1 MLERGAMLLIL
12 DLLRFFLTGEAT
24 TESTIASN
32 TQFLSIANGDWDRA
46 LLERVGLP
54 STFLTPIVAP
64 ATAAGRLLPEV
75 AGKIGCAAIP
85 VVAVAGHD
93 TASPVAAVPAD

>member
-12 DLLRFFLTGEAT
+12 DLLRFFLTGEAI
-24 TESTIASN
+24 TESTIAST
-32 TQFLSIANGDWDRA
+32 TQFLSIANGDWNRA

-64 ATAAGRLLPEV
+64 AT
-75 AGKIGCAAIP
+75 
-85 VVAVAGHD
+85 
-93 TASPVAAVPAD
+93 SPVTVSEVRLPLISLRRFPPAC